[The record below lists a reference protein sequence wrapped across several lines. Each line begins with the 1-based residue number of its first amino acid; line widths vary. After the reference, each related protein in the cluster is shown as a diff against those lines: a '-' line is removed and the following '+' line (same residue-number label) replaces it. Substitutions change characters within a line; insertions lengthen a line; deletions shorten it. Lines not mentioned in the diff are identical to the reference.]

1 MVSTPK
7 RPAKNSRSIDKN
19 KTITTGTVP
28 VAQHQFAKS
37 LFPFAQAKTPKTS
50 PPNAI
55 AINARRVILSV
66 NKFRI
71 RVS

>member
-1 MVSTPK
+1 MLSTPK
-7 RPAKNSRSIDKN
+7 RPARRSRSIEKN
-19 KTITTGTVP
+19 KTVTTGTVP

-37 LFPFAQAKTPKTS
+37 LFPFAQAKAPKTS
-50 PPNAI
+50 PANAI

-71 RVS
+71 RLS